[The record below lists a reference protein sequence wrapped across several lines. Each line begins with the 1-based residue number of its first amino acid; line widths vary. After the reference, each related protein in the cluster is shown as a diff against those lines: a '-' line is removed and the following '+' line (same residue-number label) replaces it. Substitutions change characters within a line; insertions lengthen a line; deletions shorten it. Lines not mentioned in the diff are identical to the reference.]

1 MGFSALHKAF
11 ENKNTDLFLLQQQA
25 GFSKYILVRSL
36 DKSHL
41 LKLIADRQIAIDH
54 PAPKLDDFYQALYES
69 DRISIDDLIEFIRDE
84 YPKVRAARH
93 DQEQYLPDILQGF
106 SSVKCGVRND
116 NLNDLVSGLVRD
128 KTIQSKQELD
138 ERVQALIQSNI
149 QDYIYWQYYNQA
161 TSDLLEHLFNDH
173 PRIIPTLRKIKY
185 VDFLIQIDGKIIPFD
200 LKVTHLSESYY
211 DLLKTGLSEN
221 SSEQDDYGKGEAPS
235 EIEHIKKFYKSVKAK
250 YALPNYGTLTKIEL
264 LNHLKAIESLDP
276 EIQEFLHSIEQS
288 RAQLVQATKADL
300 QKACWWNYKY
310 QGERLFKNN
319 NRFYVFLAYQ
329 KSFEDPRPLKGYL
342 DEIKLE
348 VNALLDQIQASD
360 LMTIQYKY
368 EKDKT
373 YNGDY
378 KVNALSV
385 MFVQ

>member
-1 MGFSALHKAF
+1 MSFTALHKAF

-41 LKLIADRQIAIDH
+41 LKLIADYHLVLHH
-54 PAPKLDDFYQALYES
+54 PAPKVDELYQAIY
-69 DRISIDDLIEFIRDE
+69 DAAQISIDALIQFIRDE
-84 YPKVRAARH
+84 YPKVRTARR

-106 SSVKCGVRND
+106 STVKCGVRND

-200 LKVTHLSESYY
+200 LKVTHLSENYY
-211 DLLKTGLSEN
+211 DLLKTGLSEDP
-221 SSEQDDYGKGEAPS
+221 SVQDDYCKGADLS
-235 EIEHIKKFYKSVKAK
+235 EIEQIKKFYKSVKAK
-250 YALPNYGTLTKIEL
+250 YGLPNYGTLTKLEL
-264 LNHLKAIESLDP
+264 LNNLKAFELIDP
-276 EIQEFLHSIEQS
+276 EVNDFLKLIEQG
-288 RAQLVQATKADL
+288 RAQLVHATQADL

-342 DEIKLE
+342 EDIKLE
-348 VNALLDQIQASD
+348 VNALLDQIQSTD
-360 LMTIQYKY
+360 LMTIHYKY

-378 KVNALSV
+378 QVNALSV
-385 MFVQ
+385 MFIQ